1 MEFSDI
7 ISVKNSSLIS
17 SVSQDEET
25 GTLTVTIKPTLED
38 GSPVKLGHVLNELPA
53 GIIDKGVTG
62 FGGTTLELDCD
73 RPSIVV
79 EPYNYTAGS
88 KSKSPSI
95 SNQYEIFWYG
105 SIHAM
110 NEVLGFNPAHS
121 NGPNLLLELYI
132 ERCKDKQQ
140 PPKILVIPD
149 QLQSLKDHV
158 NKLDDYNWTDFH
170 LLFDEID
177 SMQEQISF
185 RNKMH
190 KVTQLHLEHP
200 IEKRT
205 FLSATLSKFHDP
217 QLKEEQYFKFN
228 YEDAEK
234 VNVDLI
240 ASTGVAKRTAV
251 TIIERLESN
260 KEDKILVAYNHIK
273 GILNTIEFLLKGN
286 NSLKKHIAVLCG
298 TENKKEFEG
307 YTHDINQDTFTLPKQ
322 INFITAAY
330 FNGHDI
336 LEKAHL
342 ISCIDANITSLR
354 LSPRTLYQIQGRCR
368 PGTLSQTWIG
378 RFSKPHEK
386 QYKIDVLEDYAAL
399 TINVLDATDKIKAH
413 HDPQISKA
421 GTTME
426 NIFYNGLDDVPSV
439 LALGKDNQREISYFK
454 IDSLIED
461 GITRDYLKHPNT
473 FIRMSKTFF
482 TATLAATHEEDKDQ
496 KKKDPIEIALKANN
510 HFALE
515 DIIKGNIAN
524 KEIAAAKKFYNTT
537 TGKQVI
543 EIYQK
548 IQGKEIFLHKQVRK
562 QLDVILKSDKA
573 KATFKKFYRHVHY
586 HAVFTNDYNDTKH
599 TLLPKTFK
607 QFNVVNKKG
616 LQSFYNNYSTMLEQ
630 ALPTLNKA
638 DKKAVTYLIT
648 RPSAM
653 KDVLLTLNTTYK
665 KKVAHYTVKTFDV
678 FSVLNLPITTEL
690 NLNLKKTVER
700 KVFLSE
706 NNPIQKKV
714 LYWVKTNMNEK
725 EYRKG
730 LKDGFHPEL
739 PTQIAKEIIE
749 GILLN

>member
-1 MEFSDI
+1 VEFSDK

-17 SVSQDEET
+17 SISSDEDT
-25 GTLTVTIKPTLED
+25 GALSVVIKPVLD
-38 GSPVKLGHVLNELPA
+38 SGQPVKLGHVLNELPA
-53 GIIDKGVTG
+53 GIIDKGITG
-62 FGGTTLELDCD
+62 FGGTTLELDCN

-88 KSKSPSI
+88 KSRHPSI
-95 SNQYEIFWYG
+95 SNDYEVFWYA
-105 SIHAM
+105 SIQAM
-110 NEVLGFNPAHS
+110 NEVLEWSPVHS
-121 NGPNLLLELYI
+121 NGPNVLLELYL
-132 ERCKDKQQ
+132 ERCKEKQQ

-149 QLQSLKDHV
+149 QLQSLKDHID
-158 NKLDDYNWTDFH
+158 KLEDYNWLDFH

-200 IEKRT
+200 LEKRT

-217 QLKEEQYFKFN
+217 KLKEEQYYKFS

-234 VNVDLI
+234 VSADLI
-240 ASTGVAKRTAV
+240 ATTGIAKRTAITV
-251 TIIERLESN
+251 LERLESN

-273 GILNTIEFLLKGN
+273 GIQNTVEHLLQEN
-286 NSLKKHIAVLCG
+286 SSLKERIAVLCG
-298 TENKKEFEG
+298 TENKKEFDG

-354 LSPRTLYQIQGRCR
+354 LSPRILYQIQGRCR

-386 QYKIDVLEDYAAL
+386 QFKVKVLEDYAAL
-399 TINVLDATDKIKAH
+399 TINLLEATDKIKNYQ
-413 HDPQISKA
+413 DPQISKA
-421 GTTME
+421 GSTIE

-439 LALGKDNQREISYFK
+439 LAIGKDDKREISYFK

-461 GITRDYLKHPNT
+461 GITRDYLRHPNA
-473 FIRMSKTFF
+473 FIRTSSVFF
-482 TATLAATHEEDKDQ
+482 DATLAATYEQDKDQ
-496 KKKDPIEIALKANN
+496 KKDDPLEDALKANQ
-510 HFALE
+510 HFAID
-515 DIIKGNIAN
+515 DITTGNVTN
-524 KEIAAAKKFYNTT
+524 KDIAAAKKLYNTT

-548 IQGKEIFLHKQVRK
+548 IQGKDIFLHKNVRK
-562 QLDVILKSDKA
+562 QLDSILTGDNARAS
-573 KATFKKFYRHVHY
+573 FRKFYRHMHY
-586 HAVFTNDYNDTKH
+586 HAVFTIDYNDTKH

-607 QFNVVNKKG
+607 QFTAVNKKG
-616 LQSFYNNYSTMLEQ
+616 LQSFYNNFSTMLEQ

-638 DKKAVTYLIT
+638 DRKAVNYLIT

-653 KDVLLTLNTTYK
+653 KDVLLTLNTAYK
-665 KKVAHYTVKTFDV
+665 KKVAYYSVKTFDV
-678 FSVLNLPITTEL
+678 FGVLNLRETTEL
-690 NLNLKKTVER
+690 NLNYKKTVAR

-706 NNPIQKKV
+706 NNPVQKKV
-714 LYWVKTNMNEK
+714 LYWIKTTMSEK
-725 EYRKG
+725 EYHNC
-730 LKDGFHPEL
+730 LKEGFKPDDVK
-739 PTQIAKEIIE
+739 QIIL
-749 GILLN
+749 GILDGDLF